1 MNKKENQKI
10 ESIIPPIA
18 QTIQMLYFRKYYWG
32 KRNQIFNE
40 LYHLLLGNYNIN
52 SKSENKTIDDDD
64 DFSDIKS
71 LDENIFNSIFNDDNV
86 DTNINKENKNYNISN
101 DENEEESS
109 EEEYSNDNDNDNDN
123 LLLEENELIQTT
135 NFVPSSKFL
144 RKNKKIIYNNYKKNY
159 EGKKKIII
167 TDDLTLR
174 VDQNK
179 DAFLQIKN
187 VDIFVINY
195 LVKLK
200 LNGKEEWI
208 CNPYYGLYLLYYV
221 KKYIKPYPLFL
232 NTTKTEYIIQK
243 TINNNDYLDLLI
255 ANDIF
260 EIENKIYN
268 IDLNEIINDTKFHI
282 SIELMKNKSRYIK
295 YLNIKNNNSNN
306 FEDFRFLSNIYDN
319 NNNIESFYYTFG
331 NKNNLNHQNLIALLN
346 RNYFENNRRYFYL
359 DFNYIEQIK
368 TNKELKTYFAYW
380 LIKAFQ
386 NINYKDYKD
395 SYEKLEPLINKDNI
409 VNVIINLIDIND
421 NLYNTGN
428 KVNYLYI
435 FINNVNKR
443 LYHSMINELKE
454 KLRLTNKKFKFIL
467 LCDIDEEINSNL
479 FFEIYQQ
486 NHNGLFYLQNDTK
499 GENID
504 IYNIKK
510 LFSNKNK
517 NIEYFCDLVKIF
529 NINYFLKYKKEKENP
544 EDILFLKKYMKYIN
558 LICKYKNN
566 SKKLKIKNIVF
577 KNDEIKNEFLKQY
590 SNYSTYFFNND
601 QYINEILDNN
611 TDGDFFERAIILDIL
626 TEKILTK
633 TNNQLNFKIIEV
645 KSLYALTLNKSFN
658 FEEYKNK
665 NIIFFQKSKTSEVF
679 DFGFLINGNNEKYF
693 KLYQISL
700 NKTKEDFV
708 KLNKNIIKLHCS
720 NIKQKLNKL
729 GEINN
734 FSFGIITSLRVYEN
748 SKNEKNISG
757 YKLMEKVCQENKY
770 ELLIYDVSKR
780 KLYKEEKNKKYE
792 FNLYTINK
800 DYKLNLPDYSN
811 FYKYNPIFMSFKYI
825 NKDYVKNINEYLDK
839 KDAQI
844 IGKIKFEKKFITSK
858 IEDKGLALLI
868 SGEIKLK
875 NNNPSKSD
883 KINNKTNDNNKDI
896 INYKEEEDLVY
907 NSSEKKQV
915 IIFKTKNFSKIYE
928 KQIDNEKISEINE
941 NEYEK
946 NITLENGHI
955 ILIKL
960 NNDNNCAK
968 NQFITKKRNPEKLFS
983 EKIIKKKKN
992 NI

>member
-1 MNKKENQKI
+1 
-10 ESIIPPIA
+10 
-18 QTIQMLYFRKYYWG
+18 
-32 KRNQIFNE
+32 
-40 LYHLLLGNYNIN
+40 
-52 SKSENKTIDDDD
+52 
-64 DFSDIKS
+64 
-71 LDENIFNSIFNDDNV
+71 
-86 DTNINKENKNYNISN
+86 
-101 DENEEESS
+101 
-109 EEEYSNDNDNDNDN
+109 
-123 LLLEENELIQTT
+123 
-135 NFVPSSKFL
+135 
-144 RKNKKIIYNNYKKNY
+144 
-159 EGKKKIII
+159 
-167 TDDLTLR
+167 
-174 VDQNK
+174 
-179 DAFLQIKN
+179 
-187 VDIFVINY
+187 
-195 LVKLK
+195 
-200 LNGKEEWI
+200 
-208 CNPYYGLYLLYYV
+208 
-221 KKYIKPYPLFL
+221 
-232 NTTKTEYIIQK
+232 
-243 TINNNDYLDLLI
+243 
-255 ANDIF
+255 
-260 EIENKIYN
+260 
-268 IDLNEIINDTKFHI
+268 
-282 SIELMKNKSRYIK
+282 
-295 YLNIKNNNSNN
+295 
-306 FEDFRFLSNIYDN
+306 
-319 NNNIESFYYTFG
+319 
-331 NKNNLNHQNLIALLN
+331 
-346 RNYFENNRRYFYL
+346 
-359 DFNYIEQIK
+359 
-368 TNKELKTYFAYW
+368 
-380 LIKAFQ
+380 
-386 NINYKDYKD
+386 
-395 SYEKLEPLINKDNI
+395 
-409 VNVIINLIDIND
+409 
-421 NLYNTGN
+421 
-428 KVNYLYI
+428 
-435 FINNVNKR
+435 
-443 LYHSMINELKE
+443 
-454 KLRLTNKKFKFIL
+454 
-467 LCDIDEEINSNL
+467 
-479 FFEIYQQ
+479 
-486 NHNGLFYLQNDTK
+486 
-499 GENID
+499 
-504 IYNIKK
+504 
-510 LFSNKNK
+510 
-517 NIEYFCDLVKIF
+517 
-529 NINYFLKYKKEKENP
+529 
-544 EDILFLKKYMKYIN
+544 MKYIN

-708 KLNKNIIKLHCS
+708 KLNKNIIELYCS

-770 ELLIYDVSKR
+770 ELLIYDVSKAIF
-780 KLYKEEKNKKYE
+780 YKEEKNKKYE

-811 FYKYNPIFMSFKYI
+811 FYKYNPIFMSSKYI
-825 NKDYVKNINEYLDK
+825 NKDYVENINEYLDK

-875 NNNPSKSD
+875 KNNPSKSD